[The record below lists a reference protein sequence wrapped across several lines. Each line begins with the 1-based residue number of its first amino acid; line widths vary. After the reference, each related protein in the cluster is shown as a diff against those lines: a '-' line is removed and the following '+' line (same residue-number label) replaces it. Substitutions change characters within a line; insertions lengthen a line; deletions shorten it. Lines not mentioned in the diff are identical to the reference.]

1 MPDSQALDLLH
12 EGKDREEMSLVPIL
26 ILEKTSL
33 QGNKALLTVGLS
45 LTAARLVKEM
55 TVASRSTT
63 AAWNTRVCSVF
74 TSGGWLAVNQQ
85 NCAVS

>member
-12 EGKDREEMSLVPIL
+12 EGKNRAEMSLVPIL

-33 QGNKALLTVGLS
+33 QGNKALLTVGLI

-55 TVASRSTT
+55 TVAFKSTT
-63 AAWNTRVCSVF
+63 AAWNTRVCSMF
-74 TSGGWLAVNQQ
+74 MSDGWLAANQ
-85 NCAVS
+85 